1 MDVFW
6 LIASGVVLAWGLIM
20 LFSPGLFWKLA
31 RVDWNADVLDPAN
44 PRRRHILQL
53 AGLFVSLISGS
64 MLFGLV
70 RALMR

>member
-1 MDVFW
+1 
-6 LIASGVVLAWGLIM
+6 
-20 LFSPGLFWKLA
+20 
-31 RVDWNADVLDPAN
+31 VDWNADVLDPAN